1 MVEASRAVRVTGI
14 SPVVA
19 TAGGS
24 VGFAGQ
30 AGAGRARRCGR
41 GGTRSPRR
49 AEPFPHFAARGPIR
63 VGGELARVEA
73 EVGGRAHH
81 RPGLM
86 RFDPF
91 RQFEQIMEQNF
102 AGTRTPRTVPMTA
115 LRRGDTF
122 IVDLDLPGV
131 VEDDVELTVERN
143 VGDEVIIDER
153 PYGEFT
159 RQLFLGD
166 NLDAGRMTAD
176 LRDGVL
182 RLTIPVSEESKPRR
196 IPLGSSGDQ
205 QPAEVSTSTG

>member
-1 MVEASRAVRVTGI
+1 
-14 SPVVA
+14 
-19 TAGGS
+19 
-24 VGFAGQ
+24 
-30 AGAGRARRCGR
+30 
-41 GGTRSPRR
+41 
-49 AEPFPHFAARGPIR
+49 
-63 VGGELARVEA
+63 
-73 EVGGRAHH
+73 
-81 RPGLM
+81 M

-131 VEDDVELTVERN
+131 VEDDVELTAERN
-143 VGDEVIIDER
+143 VVTIRARRAPARQDGDEVIIDER

-205 QPAEVSTSTG
+205 RPAEISTSSG